1 MEPMAV
7 PNSGTPSKAMN
18 VIGIGR
24 LQTVRAH
31 PRLEPR
37 VVSWLAELGAAEVK
51 NMSDI
56 TKKFG
61 SARPIS
67 DQQVEFALA
76 EDLFI
81 DTLVSFPGHTLV
93 IRFVRVFEP
102 MSES

>member
-1 MEPMAV
+1 MEPTPV
-7 PNSGTPSKAMN
+7 PNSGTSSKAMK

-37 VVSWLAELGAAEVK
+37 VVSWLAELGEAEVK

-56 TKKFG
+56 MKKFD

-67 DQQVEFALA
+67 DQRVEFALA
-76 EDLFI
+76 EDLLI
-81 DTLVSFPGHTLV
+81 DTLISFPGHTLV
-93 IRFVRVFEP
+93 IRFARVSEL